1 DPIESEETQP
11 LSPRAAP
18 LSLDYTLASLDYTL
32 DTPHLDEESEP
43 MEASKTRT
51 TSPSDSTSPLSPD
64 HLLTQTSPTPIP
76 SRASYYR
83 STARMTRYIS
93 SYKTPSSSASP
104 VSSLTLPIQ
113 KRYQGNSE
121 PILDTKTEGD
131 ELEAKGNR
139 LESDELEEKG
149 PGLKS
154 EEDASEDKQQQ
165 AVPVEDTAMN
175 EPL

>member
-1 DPIESEETQP
+1 M
-11 LSPRAAP
+11 
-18 LSLDYTLASLDYTL
+18 TL
-32 DTPHLDEESEP
+32 
-43 MEASKTRT
+43 
-51 TSPSDSTSPLSPD
+51 SPLSFCK
-64 HLLTQTSPTPIP
+64 
-76 SRASYYR
+76 
-83 STARMTRYIS
+83 RYIS

-131 ELEAKGNR
+131 ELEAKGNG

-149 PGLKS
+149 LGLKS

-175 EPL
+175 EPLARQCTKPKSPRISEWFKEKEMLAEALELGLVLDEE